1 MKKKIFRKYK
11 SKKQHSIDMKRA
23 RGNKNIVAEIR
34 AIQLKDQMD
43 KIEMLEHIRRMKKEL
58 AELEDDE

>member
-23 RGNKNIVAEIR
+23 RGNKNLVAEIR
-34 AIQLKDQMD
+34 AIHLKDQMD

>member
-11 SKKQHSIDMKRA
+11 SKKQHSIDMKKA
-23 RGNKNIVAEIR
+23 RGNKNLVAEIR
-34 AIQLKDQMD
+34 AVQLKDQMD
-43 KIEMLEHIRRMKKEL
+43 KIEMLEHIRRMRKEL